1 MPIQKL
7 IIPLLFIT
15 LLNGCG
21 SESESTPEL
30 TDVDEKEFY
39 NDEQGSAQLVPMNS
53 RVSGALSASSDT
65 TDIYRLKITEGG
77 SITITLTGG
86 TKNDFDIALLSEG
99 FDRTILTEYNESGE
113 GLLAYSY
120 EEDSNEKTSYHI
132 NAAGDYYVA
141 VNAFFGSGDYTLSI
155 YGGAQSQI
163 IIPNDDSQ
171 FYHGMIMVSGAPV
184 PFCVQYNNSA
194 YQASSPE
201 QVGYVIPGSCSD
213 TLFVYAGSCP
223 VNNKEGVLLYFT
235 DGFQAVC
242 NQI

>member
-21 SESESTPEL
+21 SDSESTPEL

-53 RVSGALSASSDT
+53 RVSGSLSASSDT

-113 GLLAYSY
+113 GLLAFSY
-120 EEDSNEKTSYHI
+120 EDDSNEKTSYHI

-155 YGGAQSQI
+155 YGSASSQVI
-163 IIPNDDSQ
+163 VANDNSEFYYDLIPYDGLPS
-171 FYHGMIMVSGAPV
+171 
-184 PFCVQYNNSA
+184 PFCVQFNKSA
-194 YQASSPE
+194 YQLASAE
-201 QVGYVIPGSCSD
+201 QTNSLTSGDCSSSGHEYEG
-213 TLFVYAGSCP
+213 FCP
-223 VNNKEGVLLYFT
+223 TRDEGVLFYYGEGLHS
-235 DGFQAVC
+235 VC
-242 NQI
+242 DNF